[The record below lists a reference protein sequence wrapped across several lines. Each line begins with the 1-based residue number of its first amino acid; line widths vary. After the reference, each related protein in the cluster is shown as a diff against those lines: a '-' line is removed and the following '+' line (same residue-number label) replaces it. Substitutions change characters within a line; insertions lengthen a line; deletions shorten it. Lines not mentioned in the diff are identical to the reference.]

1 VFKSFVRNSQQDCG
15 KAPLSARR
23 GAGGEAAFR
32 KAVIK
37 SPINSLMPKT
47 NAIIFLSIA
56 FLPIK
61 GKAQAIE
68 KEITDTTANLTE
80 VVVTATRR
88 ETKLLSLPYQ
98 TNTVTRKEIDQYG
111 YRTTPE
117 ALAGAT
123 GVFIQQTNH
132 GGGSPFVRG
141 LTGNQTLLL
150 IDGIRFN
157 NATFRFGPNQYL
169 NTVDAYTLSKIEV
182 ARGTGSVQYGSDALG
197 GVVQLFTKDPLFA
210 TKKTLHAAAIGKAAT
225 GNMEYTGRGELQYQ
239 SQKLAIMAGYT
250 NRNFGDLIGGDTTGR
265 QKPSGYKE
273 QAFDAKLKWRVTVN
287 AIVTLAHQYVQ
298 QKDVPLY
305 HRVQLENFAYYFFAP
320 QKRQMTYAKLD
331 MDGNNKWM
339 NKISLAASLQQ
350 SKEVRSYMRNGNA
363 HRFLETDKVKTIGL
377 TIDIASNITKKWTAN
392 SGIEYYHDK
401 VNSLKQQITVANGN
415 TINQR
420 GLYPDD
426 ATSGNFSVYSLLHVK
441 LRKFEV
447 EAGLRYNSFTIK
459 IPDTV
464 TTILKL
470 GDVTVKPSSLVAN
483 AAVVYR
489 ISTAQSIYGS
499 FSTGYRTPNIDDLG
513 TLGLVDFRWEIPAYN
528 LKPEKTYNSE
538 IGYKFMGREIR
549 YSVSLFYMHL
559 ADLITRVQVPGQQ
572 VGGYNVY
579 TKENS
584 QTSYLRGFETTF
596 EYQIWK
602 SFSIRTGASYAYGQN
617 MSRTEP
623 MRRIPPFN
631 GRVIA
636 NYQKGRWQAAVENL
650 FAAKQGRLAQGD
662 RDDNRIPKGGTPG
675 WNILNLYGGY
685 VADGYAFRLAIQNIF
700 NQDYRTHGSGINGV
714 GRSGSLSIQI
724 NL

>member
-1 VFKSFVRNSQQDCG
+1 MVKNIYLFILAIVSM
-15 KAPLSARR
+15 PL
-23 GAGGEAAFR
+23 
-32 KAVIK
+32 
-37 SPINSLMPKT
+37 LTM
-47 NAIIFLSIA
+47 
-56 FLPIK
+56 
-61 GKAQAIE
+61 AQV
-68 KEITDTTANLTE
+68 KEGTKKDTTTNLTD
-80 VVVTATRR
+80 VVVTATR
-88 ETKLLSLPYQ
+88 KASQLLSVPYQ
-98 TNTVTRKEIDQYG
+98 TNTVTRKEIDQFS

-117 ALAGAT
+117 ALVGAT
-123 GVFIQQTNH
+123 GVFIQKTNH

-169 NTVDAYTLSKIEV
+169 NTVDAYTLNKIEV

-210 TKKTLHAAAIGKAAT
+210 TKKTLHAIVIGKAAT
-225 GNMEYTGRGELQYQ
+225 GDMEYTGRGELQYQ
-239 SQKLAIMAGYT
+239 SEKLAVMAGYT
-250 NRNFGDLIGGDTTGR
+250 NRNFGDLMGGDTTGR

-273 QAFDAKLKWRVTVN
+273 QAFDAKLKWRVAGN
-287 AIVTLAHQYVQ
+287 ALVTLAHQYVQ

-305 HRVQLENFAYYFFAP
+305 HRVQLENFAWYFFAP

-331 MDGNNKWM
+331 MDGNSKWM

-363 HRFLETDKVKTIGL
+363 NRFLETDKVKTIGL
-377 TIDIASNITKKWTAN
+377 TFDVSSNITKNWTAN

-426 ATSGNFSVYSLLHVK
+426 ATSGNFSVYSLHHVK

-489 ISTAQSIYGS
+489 INASQSVYGS

-528 LKPEKTYNSE
+528 LKPEKTYNTE
-538 IGYKFMGREIR
+538 VGYKFMGREIR

-572 VGGYNVY
+572 VGGYHVY

-602 SFSIRTGASYAYGQN
+602 YFSIKTGASYAYGQN
-617 MSRTEP
+617 MSRNEP

-631 GRVIA
+631 GRLMG
-636 NYQKGRWQAAVENL
+636 NYQKGKWQGAVEYL
-650 FAAKQGRLAQGD
+650 FAGKQVRLAQGD
-662 RDDNRIPKGGTPG
+662 KDDNRIPKGGTPG
-675 WNILNLYGGY
+675 WNIVNLYGGY
-685 VADGYAFRLAIQNIF
+685 VANGYAFRLAIQNIF